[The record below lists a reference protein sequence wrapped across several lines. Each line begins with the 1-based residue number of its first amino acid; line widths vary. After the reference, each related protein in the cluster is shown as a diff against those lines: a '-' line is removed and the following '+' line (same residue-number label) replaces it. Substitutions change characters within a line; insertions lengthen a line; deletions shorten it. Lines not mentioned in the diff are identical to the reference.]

1 MAWLCSY
8 GRPANCPLDAL
19 GIKLPAKKGG
29 VKAPCEEWPV
39 KNKRITLPARNELRM
54 NDQRRTLRLK
64 ATCEEGTVCVAAVR
78 TPVFTRLCSELNTDG
93 AKEERRRATG
103 LERQAQNDR
112 LRTSF
117 CPRCSPLC
125 SHTCVCSW
133 LRATGSERP
142 NLGAFCSSC
151 APFVHTSVWLPNPG
165 SFCSLC
171 RLFCS
176 HMCGLLTLASLV
188 QSVHDE
194 TSATLSHTINVSQF
208 DMDNYEAGS
217 SAPLRIYLEQS
228 SAAWKSLEL
237 KNMTLAYGSVKR
249 NTRSSVKSKQSSW
262 SGEAKQRDSV
272 RAVFA
277 AFS

>member
-1 MAWLCSY
+1 
-8 GRPANCPLDAL
+8 
-19 GIKLPAKKGG
+19 
-29 VKAPCEEWPV
+29 
-39 KNKRITLPARNELRM
+39 
-54 NDQRRTLRLK
+54 
-64 ATCEEGTVCVAAVR
+64 
-78 TPVFTRLCSELNTDG
+78 
-93 AKEERRRATG
+93 
-103 LERQAQNDR
+103 
-112 LRTSF
+112 
-117 CPRCSPLC
+117 
-125 SHTCVCSW
+125 
-133 LRATGSERP
+133 
-142 NLGAFCSSC
+142 
-151 APFVHTSVWLPNPG
+151 
-165 SFCSLC
+165 
-171 RLFCS
+171 
-176 HMCGLLTLASLV
+176 MCGLLTLASLV